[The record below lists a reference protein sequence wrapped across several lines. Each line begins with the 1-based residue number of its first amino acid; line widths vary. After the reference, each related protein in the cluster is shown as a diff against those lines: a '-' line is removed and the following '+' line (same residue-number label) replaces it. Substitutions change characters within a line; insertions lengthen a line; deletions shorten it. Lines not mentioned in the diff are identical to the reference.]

1 MAKQQTQGYA
11 TWAEVVAHVK
21 EKGWVRY
28 QAPLDH
34 QPVLVRAFIFEHE
47 GFPLVR
53 VLPDR
58 KGVDPFYADDR
69 HLSRFR
75 KDK

>member
-1 MAKQQTQGYA
+1 M
-11 TWAEVVAHVK
+11 
-21 EKGWVRY
+21 RY